1 MMKLSEIRTAYEDLS
16 RKLSDINRQLCF
28 AGFGIIWIFNKQKGD
43 IAVPEELY
51 LPALLLCCSLFF
63 DILQYAFSALF
74 WYFYYVY
81 KKKPEI
87 NDDENIV
94 AEPEILNVLPW
105 IFFIL
110 KVLLLIWA
118 FMEIGIYLKSKI

>member
-1 MMKLSEIRTAYEDLS
+1 MFI
-16 RKLSDINRQLCF
+16 
-28 AGFGIIWIFNKQKGD
+28 
-43 IAVPEELY
+43 
-51 LPALLLCCSLFF
+51 
-63 DILQYAFSALF
+63 
-74 WYFYYVY
+74 